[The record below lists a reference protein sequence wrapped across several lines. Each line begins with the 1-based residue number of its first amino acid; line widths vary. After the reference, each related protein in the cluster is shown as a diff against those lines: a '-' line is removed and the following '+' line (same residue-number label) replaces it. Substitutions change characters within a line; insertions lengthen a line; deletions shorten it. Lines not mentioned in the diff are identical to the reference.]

1 MFKSIDRKFAD
12 IGFIKIKENEYGALY
27 EREVEEFNYT
37 QVLHLIHKKNGRHI
51 IQSYDKNLFDTKKIG
66 NTCVGLSIYEMKL
79 CLKKV
84 KQLGWKP
91 VRF

>member
-1 MFKSIDRKFAD
+1 MLKSIDKKFAD
-12 IGFIKIKENEYGALY
+12 IGFIKIKENEYGVQY
-27 EREVEEFNYT
+27 EREVEYT

-51 IQSYDKNLFDTKKIG
+51 IQSYDKNLFDTKKVG

-79 CLKKV
+79 CLKKI

>member
-1 MFKSIDRKFAD
+1 MFKSIDKKFAD
-12 IGFIKIKENEYGALY
+12 IGFIKIKENEYGAQY

-37 QVLHLIHKKNGRHI
+37 QVLHLIYKKNGRHI
-51 IQSYDKNLFDTKKIG
+51 IQSYDKNLVDTKKIG